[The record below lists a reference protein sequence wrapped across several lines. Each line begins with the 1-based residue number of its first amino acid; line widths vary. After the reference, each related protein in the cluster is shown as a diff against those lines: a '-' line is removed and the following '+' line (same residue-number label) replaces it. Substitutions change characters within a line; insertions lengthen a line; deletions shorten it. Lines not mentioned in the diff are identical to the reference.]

1 MYIYTHLQILSLT
14 FTIITSNLKK
24 GEKKNIYIIFCTK
37 KQEKE
42 ITKSL
47 LRFLTLCVL
56 KKKKNEREEMG
67 SSF

>member
-1 MYIYTHLQILSLT
+1 MT

-24 GEKKNIYIIFCTK
+24 GEKKKYIYIIFCTK

-47 LRFLTLCVL
+47 LRFLTLAMCP
-56 KKKKNEREEMG
+56 KKKKKMKEKRWDRVFDRKEKK
-67 SSF
+67 